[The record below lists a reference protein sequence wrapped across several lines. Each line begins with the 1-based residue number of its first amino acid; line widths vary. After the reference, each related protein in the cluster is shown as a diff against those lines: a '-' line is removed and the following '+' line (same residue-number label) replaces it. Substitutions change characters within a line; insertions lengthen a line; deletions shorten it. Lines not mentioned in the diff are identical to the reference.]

1 MLSDASTFRRRR
13 LSMTPLVDIIF
24 LLLLFFMLSSTFSR
38 EGEIELVPARA
49 GASPGPEKPWFL
61 QLGATRLDLNG
72 QAADFE
78 TLADRIGA
86 GQVLVSMDQD
96 ANAQR
101 LVDLLAALRGS
112 PGISVLVLE

>member
-1 MLSDASTFRRRR
+1 
-13 LSMTPLVDIIF
+13 
-24 LLLLFFMLSSTFSR
+24 MLSSFSSR
-38 EGEIELVPARA
+38 CSRSRIVSISSIRSS
-49 GASPGPEKPWFL
+49 ASATPGPEKPWFL